1 MAKKERNRGS
11 VDRARAKRATPPNNE
26 RRERV
31 GQVLLRRLLDRGEAE
46 TSPMRFMDV
55 PSTMPSMT
63 PGGPGS
69 TRPMPRPSRG
79 SDLAP
84 TSTRDKPVPRPS
96 TVEER
101 AAAERADRA
110 AKREARE
117 AESLMKRAAG
127 GKMKMVRK
135 GDEMVPAF
143 AADGVGKMREGGG
156 VCRGMGA
163 ATKGGNFRMG

>member
-11 VDRARAKRATPPNNE
+11 VDRARAKRATAPNPAGE
-26 RRERV
+26 PSFRRFIVE
-31 GQVLLRRLLDRGEAE
+31 D
-46 TSPMRFMDV
+46 
-55 PSTMPSMT
+55 T
-63 PGGPGS
+63 PATPEPAS
-69 TRPMPRPSRG
+69 TRPTPRPARG
-79 SDLAP
+79 SNLAP

>member
-11 VDRARAKRATPPNNE
+11 VDRARAKRATAPNPAGE
-26 RRERV
+26 PSF
-31 GQVLLRRLLDRGEAE
+31 RRLIVED
-46 TSPMRFMDV
+46 
-55 PSTMPSMT
+55 T
-63 PGGPGS
+63 PATPEPAS
-69 TRPMPRPSRG
+69 TRPTPRPARG
-79 SDLAP
+79 SNLAP

-117 AESLMKRAAG
+117 AESLMKRAVG
-127 GKMKMVRK
+127 GKVKKM
-135 GDEMVPAF
+135 EM
-143 AADGVGKMREGGG
+143 GGM
-156 VCRGMGA
+156 CRGMGA